1 MVFLIRDEM
10 INTDEKIT
18 ESQLAQLDE
27 LLLSFSNVNNCSKT
41 KVNGDDEDMIES
53 VNNASNYA
61 NSENNFSFEI
71 NHIESSYG

>member
-1 MVFLIRDEM
+1 M
-10 INTDEKIT
+10 NTNEEIT
-18 ESQLAQLDE
+18 DLQLTQLDE

-61 NSENNFSFEI
+61 NSENNSPFEI
-71 NHIESSYG
+71 NHIDSSYG